1 MNYTLWS
8 IKYKVIPILINLVL
22 SILSIIEEKKMSGK
36 ASQPNPIN
44 TRNVMHNTKSL
55 NFSRTS
61 LSVLS
66 GVVAGILGLTSI
78 YGFLFYIITS
88 GLLGLYYLLSE
99 ARSDAT
105 HFLNKQQ
112 LVTGF
117 VAENLFTY
125 ILVWTLVYGCV
136 HVYWEMHSMLSTIL
150 LSNWRR
156 TPFKP
161 RLAS

>member
-1 MNYTLWS
+1 MT
-8 IKYKVIPILINLVL
+8 
-22 SILSIIEEKKMSGK
+22 GK
-36 ASQPNPIN
+36 ANQPNPIN

-78 YGFLFYIITS
+78 YGFLFYIVTS

-99 ARSDAT
+99 ARSEAT

-136 HVYWEMHSMLSTIL
+136 HVY
-150 LSNWRR
+150 
-156 TPFKP
+156 
-161 RLAS
+161 

>member
-1 MNYTLWS
+1 
-8 IKYKVIPILINLVL
+8 
-22 SILSIIEEKKMSGK
+22 MSGK
-36 ASQPNPIN
+36 ANQPNPIN

-55 NFSRTS
+55 NFSRTA

-66 GVVAGILGLTSI
+66 GVVSGILGLTSI
-78 YGFLFYIITS
+78 YGFLFYILTS

-136 HVYWEMHSMLSTIL
+136 HVY
-150 LSNWRR
+150 
-156 TPFKP
+156 
-161 RLAS
+161 